1 MVKKLR
7 IQKLDENGVTI
18 EDRLVDQTNEFYI
31 GPKDKHLGPLKIEL
45 CLFNPED
52 VESSIAYLLK
62 LKGDLPIETKTVE
75 TRGRKRTESTV
86 YSNVSREQALKESLE
101 AAKDQD
107 DFITKLRELGFV
119 FVESDRLQTLLPENY
134 KIKQRH
140 LEHYQWMIKVIKTA
154 KDPRNDKFDPSLLV
168 GIHIMYK
175 DNRSD
180 KMVVY
185 LNGEMD
191 STIKKELPSE
201 KKMFDFLKTNLIKY
215 PHYMTYEER
224 DKWGIE
230 HRLLLNNPEKQ
241 PSKFYQRWEKDVTV
255 GEELQITKQ

>member
-7 IQKLDENGVTI
+7 IQKLDENGITI

-52 VESSIAYLLK
+52 VEASIAYLLK
-62 LKGDLPIETKTVE
+62 LKGDLPIETKTTE
-75 TRGRKRTESTV
+75 TRGRKKAESTV

-101 AAKDQD
+101 QSKDQD
-107 DFITKLRELGFV
+107 EFITKLRELGFV
-119 FVESDRLQTLLPENY
+119 FVESDRLTTLLPESY
-134 KIKQRH
+134 EIKARH
-140 LEHYQWMIKVIKTA
+140 LENYQWMIKVIKTA
-154 KDPRNDKFDPSLLV
+154 KDPRNDKFDPSLIV

-175 DNRSD
+175 DKRSD
-180 KMVVY
+180 KMVIY
-185 LNGEMD
+185 MNGELEK
-191 STIKKELPSE
+191 TIKKELPSE
-201 KKMFDFLKTNLIKY
+201 KKRFDFLNTNLIKY

-224 DKWGIE
+224 EKWGVE
-230 HRLLLNNPEKQ
+230 HRLLLNNPERQ

-255 GEELQITKQ
+255 GEELQIKS